1 MNNVYIISSH
11 SLFHKIQ
18 LELNVLFVFSG
29 KLHNPRICQCRD
41 SGWWSLPAA
50 GGGCI
55 VMSIL
60 IDGLGYTETKWNKVT
75 TLY

>member
-1 MNNVYIISSH
+1 MYCLYSLVSYIILVFVSVETVAGGH
-11 SLFHKIQ
+11 SL
-18 LELNVLFVFSG
+18 
-29 KLHNPRICQCRD
+29 
-41 SGWWSLPAA
+41 AA